1 MYSNHY
7 ILPVAAAIVCCVSA
21 TPSHAE
27 DIKTCVSP
35 TMLGAVEKLNKALDK
50 ITDKASLDKAL
61 PEVEQAAKT
70 YAEVTKK
77 MMTATP
83 PASPEEAQEVASM
96 QQKSQ
101 EIMGKFQAN
110 MMRLQQAQLMT
121 PELAAA
127 FAKMAPQA
135 PAN

>member
-27 DIKTCVSP
+27 DIKTCV
-35 TMLGAVEKLNKALDK
+35 TNMLGAVEKLNKALDK

-110 MMRLQQAQLMT
+110 MMHLQQAQLMT

-127 FAKMAPQA
+127 FAKMVPQA